1 MKGRFLLG
9 SLYLAVIP
17 SWHVGVWDKNK
28 KHAKLKLH
36 FKSDKRI
43 NLEFIKCEKVL
54 KIWLRTSK
62 STCSL
67 HKSRCGQY
75 KFISQARPVGFYET
89 AESHDFSLKSN
100 KELQSRPRAFM
111 YCRRKYSI
119 KHSNVLSIVK
129 ILSFKQGAVL
139 SWWCAFKKPS
149 HDFFWRFLIFFPLK

>member
-17 SWHVGVWDKNK
+17 SWHVVVWDKNK
-28 KHAKLKLH
+28 KHTKLKLH
-36 FKSDKRI
+36 LSDKRI

-119 KHSNVLSIVK
+119 KHSNVLWIVE
-129 ILSFKQGAVL
+129 ISGFSTGQFYHDDVL
-139 SWWCAFKKPS
+139 LKN
-149 HDFFWRFLIFFPLK
+149 HRTIFFWMYILGTT